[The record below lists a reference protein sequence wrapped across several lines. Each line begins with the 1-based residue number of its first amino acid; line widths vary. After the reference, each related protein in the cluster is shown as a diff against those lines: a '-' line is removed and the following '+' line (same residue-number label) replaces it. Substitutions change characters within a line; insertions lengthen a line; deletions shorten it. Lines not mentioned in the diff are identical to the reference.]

1 VASRDA
7 ILRAL
12 TELRTWFPTMP
23 DSESLID
30 ATRRG
35 LEEYD
40 DDEVR
45 VAATRITRERKR
57 LQGAPAL
64 ADMREMCAAVAG
76 VRRADAVRHQR
87 ADTSDAYCPFC
98 GTTQLVES
106 APWPNGRRRDVP
118 RHAWM
123 GDRPCARADAEADV
137 PAPVNMASW
146 PSDRPK
152 RGTAPGRGL
161 AGIGAVVEEV
171 TP

>member
-1 VASRDA
+1 MASRDA

-12 TELRTWFPTMP
+12 TELRTWFPAMP
-23 DSESLID
+23 DSESLIE

-40 DDEVR
+40 DEEVR

-57 LQGAPAL
+57 LQGAPSL
-64 ADMREMCAAVAG
+64 ADLREMCGAVAG

-106 APWPNGRRRDVP
+106 PPWPNGQRRMVP
-118 RHAWM
+118 LHAWM
-123 GDRPCARADAEADV
+123 GDRPCPRSAAESEAA
-137 PAPVNMASW
+137 APVNMAAW
-146 PSDRPK
+146 PNARPK
-152 RGTAPGRGL
+152 RGAAPARGL
-161 AGIGAVVEEV
+161 VGIGAVVEKV